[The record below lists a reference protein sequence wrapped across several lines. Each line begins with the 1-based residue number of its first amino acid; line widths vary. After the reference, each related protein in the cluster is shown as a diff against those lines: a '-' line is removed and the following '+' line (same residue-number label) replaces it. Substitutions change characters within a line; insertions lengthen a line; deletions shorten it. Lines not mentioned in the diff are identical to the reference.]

1 MLEIVKYIL
10 GGILCL
16 STLIWM
22 LMLILTDEFS
32 GDTWKVWAKRCT
44 VVSIICIILLFIVE
58 SYYVGVDRNGDP
70 AETTG
75 DVVEFEA

>member
-16 STLIWM
+16 STLVWM
-22 LMLILTDEFS
+22 LMLILTDEFP

-44 VVSIICIILLFIVE
+44 WISLICIVLLFIVE
-58 SYYVGVDRNGDP
+58 SYYVGADIFNIL
-70 AETTG
+70 
-75 DVVEFEA
+75 